1 MSSSRGTALKKR
13 PRDFNSLEGQD
24 FVVETLKHSIEKNK
38 IANAYIFSGPRG
50 VGKTSSA
57 RAFARCLNCKN
68 GPTVMPCGECSN
80 CKSIESDSSLD
91 VIEIDGASNT
101 SVQDIRQI
109 KEEIMFPPAISK
121 YRIYIIDEVHML
133 SNSAFNA
140 LLKTIEEPPNY
151 IVFIFATTE
160 SHKLPETIKSRCQH
174 FSFKLLSLEKIYNML
189 KKVCFEDHIKY
200 EDEALKWIAY
210 KSSGSVRDA
219 YTLFDQVVSFTNSDI
234 KLDQIRSKMGFTNDE
249 FLEKLSVS
257 ILSEDVKELI
267 CILDSIF
274 LAGVSYE
281 QFLLDSIEFF
291 REALFLKIGIKN
303 FEFIGIKSE
312 DLRKKLIEFDLNYL
326 ERIIVVLLETYRDLQ
341 FSINPR
347 YELEINF
354 IKILRLK
361 NYIPNHVLIKQ
372 IQNIEDNLLEDMA
385 LDSSNFDALANKK
398 SEDDLAFIPTKLNL
412 EYEFP
417 KIKSLEKEETGC
429 DENLSTKIDEN
440 LLKPNSID
448 KIDKIDEID
457 EIDEIFIE
465 DDNSSKANDFI
476 DIRDK
481 FIYIVSRYIQTL
493 VHSGEVVIDENVLYY
508 KVFSEFEYNE
518 LQNYKGEIRS
528 EFYKE
533 FPNLSIVFQKN
544 FKSLE
549 KDFEKLETVKN
560 IFGASEVLEE

>member
-1 MSSSRGTALKKR
+1 MASSRGTALKKR

-68 GPTVMPCGECSN
+68 GPTVMPCGECGN
-80 CKSIESDSSLD
+80 CKSIENDSSLD

-109 KEEIMFPPAISK
+109 KEEILFPPAISK

-200 EDEALKWIAY
+200 EDGALKWIAY

-234 KLDQIRSKMGFTNDE
+234 KLDQIRSKMGLTNDE

-267 CILDSIF
+267 CVLDSIF

-312 DLRKKLIEFDLNYL
+312 NLKKKLIEFDLNYL

-341 FSINPR
+341 FSVNPR

-372 IQNIEDNLLEDMA
+372 IQNLEDNLLENMA
-385 LDSSNFDALANKK
+385 LDSNNFDDLASKK
-398 SEDDLAFIPTKLNL
+398 SNSDLAFIPPSSSL

-417 KIKSLEKEETGC
+417 EIKSLEKEDAGF
-429 DENLSTKIDEN
+429 DENLSTEVDRN
-440 LLKPNSID
+440 LLNTNS
-448 KIDKIDEID
+448 ID

-465 DDNSSKANDFI
+465 NDNSSRVNDFTN
-476 DIRDK
+476 IRDK

-493 VHSGEVVIDENVLYY
+493 VHSGEVIIDNNVLYY

-518 LQNYKGEIRS
+518 LQNYKVEIRS

-560 IFGASEVLEE
+560 IFGASEVLEG